1 MAKKHKHEEHE
12 NHERWVISYADLVTL
27 LFALFVVLYASSKVD
42 NNKLAET
49 SESMRWALNFKGEG
63 GITRL
68 SIFKGPPTEGG
79 CVTNMGAQ
87 PFNSPVDRR
96 VLEQERKRLE
106 KALKPFV
113 IERTKNPTITFELEH
128 GKLRLRMAAGRFFD
142 PASASLRPE
151 AIAVLDAIAQ
161 ELATSKQNVRVEGH
175 TDDEPI
181 RSSRFRSNWDLSASR
196 AATVVS
202 YLEQVHGLAPH
213 RLMAA
218 GLASQKPLVANDSA
232 DHREM
237 NRRIEIVLEIPP
249 ADPRAYAPPVPESP
263 L

>member
-42 NNKLAET
+42 TNKLAET

-63 GITRL
+63 GITKL

-79 CVTNMGAQ
+79 CVTQAGAQ
-87 PFNSPVDRR
+87 PFSSPVDRR
-96 VLEQERKRLE
+96 VLEQQRKRLE
-106 KALKPFV
+106 KMIKPFLM
-113 IERTKNPTITFELEH
+113 ERTKNPTISMEIEN
-128 GKLRLRMAAGRFFD
+128 GRIRLRLAAMRFFD

-151 AIAVLDAIAQ
+151 AIAVLDAIAE
-161 ELATSKQNVRVEGH
+161 ELDASKQNIRVEGH

-181 RSSRFRSNWDLSASR
+181 RTTRFRSNWELSASR

-202 YLEQVHGLAPH
+202 YLEQAHGIAPQ
-213 RLMAA
+213 RLVAA
-218 GLASQKPLVANDSA
+218 GMGAQNPLVSNDTPE
-232 DHREM
+232 HREM
-237 NRRIEIVLEIPP
+237 NRRIEVVLEIPP
-249 ADPRAYAPPVPESP
+249 NDPRGYAPPAP
-263 L
+263 